1 LVRACEATLTDFACT
16 PQAQLLAA
24 GGTSDGG
31 DQFVALTTELR
42 LAFTE
47 SFELGLFW
55 DAGNLWR
62 TPTNILHNLVL
73 RNAVGAG
80 LRWLTPIGR
89 VAMDVGINASP
100 DPLLGEPR
108 YGFYFSIGPI

>member
-1 LVRACEATLTDFACT
+1 M
-16 PQAQLLAA
+16 
-24 GGTSDGG
+24 
-31 DQFVALTTELR
+31 ALTAELR

-62 TPTNILHNLVL
+62 TPTSILHNLVL

-89 VAMDVGINASP
+89 VAMDVGINVSP
-100 DPLLGEPR
+100 DALLGEPR